1 MSVLDY
7 PIGAPFHF
15 EMEMKFSD
23 ESDAIG
29 ELLNN
34 GEPDMITMD
43 GKVLFND
50 GTRAIVIIDS
60 RFIEFEEWMLTFDQV
75 CELSPKFREIFGI
88 NSSGWQRYEY
98 VCIDVD
104 SGDFVYPE
112 GTR

>member
-15 EMEMKFSD
+15 EMKFSD

-43 GKVLFND
+43 GKVLYND

-60 RFIEFEEWMLTFDQV
+60 RLEEFEGWMLTFNQV
-75 CELSPKFREIFGI
+75 CELSPKFRDIYG
-88 NSSGWQRYEY
+88 SLPDWQKYEY
-98 VCIDVD
+98 VCVDVD
-104 SGDFVYPE
+104 SGKFVHRDE
-112 GTR
+112 A

>member
-1 MSVLDY
+1 MSILDY

-15 EMEMKFSD
+15 EMEMRVGD
-23 ESDAIG
+23 ELDKIV

-60 RFIEFEEWMLTFDQV
+60 RFGEFDDWMLTFDQV
-75 CELSPKFREIFGI
+75 CELSPKFREIFGR
-88 NSSGWQRYEY
+88 SSGWQRHEF

-104 SGDFVYPE
+104 SGNFVYP
-112 GTR
+112 